1 MASAEDSIVAKG
13 LAKASPYRDRF
24 KAWWDGED
32 SVDRGAEPELMG
44 VSSGGSPE
52 AASEAGRR
60 RWTPARMDLVQQVW
74 GSGWTGPG
82 GEQGLLDLVQPLDLK
97 HRMKVLVLGAAL
109 GAANRLLAER
119 FGVTAKGLEADP
131 ALAEAGVAQ
140 TIRAGLMARAPVRAF
155 SPASFKAKHRAYD
168 GVIAKE
174 FLFSLA
180 GKDALL
186 RQAGAALK
194 PGGGLVMTD
203 YVLPPDGRI
212 TPAIKAWIQKESLAA
227 EPWTLQSY
235 RDQLA
240 RLELEVQSSKDLSEA
255 TGRAI
260 ALAWA
265 AYTAKVDPVGFGG
278 AAAAVMIKEA
288 ELWAGRVKLLESGDL
303 LICHIHAVKNP

>member
-1 MASAEDSIVAKG
+1 M
-13 LAKASPYRDRF
+13 
-24 KAWWDGED
+24 
-32 SVDRGAEPELMG
+32 
-44 VSSGGSPE
+44 
-52 AASEAGRR
+52 
-60 RWTPARMDLVQQVW
+60 
-74 GSGWTGPG
+74 
-82 GEQGLLDLVQPLDLK
+82 
-97 HRMKVLVLGAAL
+97 
-109 GAANRLLAER
+109 
-119 FGVTAKGLEADP
+119 
-131 ALAEAGVAQ
+131 
-140 TIRAGLMARAPVRAF
+140 
-155 SPASFKAKHRAYD
+155 
-168 GVIAKE
+168 IAKE

-240 RLELEVQSSKDLSEA
+240 RLELEVQSNNDLSEA

-260 ALAWA
+260 TQAWA

-303 LICHIHAVKNP
+303 QVCHIHAVKNP